1 LIDVCGNLLEE
12 RSFPAPRKK
21 QMPEEIVAKLRP
33 VCVLVLQGRF
43 MVAAAQSI
51 GVT

>member
-33 VCVLVLQGRF
+33 V
-43 MVAAAQSI
+43 
-51 GVT
+51 VTTHPLATGFDL